1 MITIKGFLIVDGSKN
16 TLFIPNEDIQELF
29 SYLHLNE
36 IIKNVK
42 QHKTFKE
49 LDTEIRNYVN
59 MKGDYHES

>member
-16 TLFIPNEDIQELF
+16 TYFVSNEDAKELF
-29 SYLHLNE
+29 NYLHLGDV
-36 IIKNVK
+36 IKNAK

-59 MKGDYHES
+59 MKGDYYES